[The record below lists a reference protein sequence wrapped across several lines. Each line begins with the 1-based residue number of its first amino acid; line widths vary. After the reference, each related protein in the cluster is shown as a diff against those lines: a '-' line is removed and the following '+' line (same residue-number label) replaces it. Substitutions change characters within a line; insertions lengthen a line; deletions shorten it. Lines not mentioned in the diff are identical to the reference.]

1 MPLFLRW
8 LKFSRLPPI
17 PPPKPRAMQRMAFV
31 GRKGIAM
38 SEQINFN
45 PIRPSVV
52 QPVLPGAH
60 AAAVAKPA
68 QPTPEAVHA
77 LEDKVMARF
86 DDAMERNLG
95 LAVERL
101 NENMRRSGRGVDKV
115 ADRMVITVKD
125 TQSGEVIRQIP
136 DEALLRVA
144 HNIEEIRGLIYNNV
158 S

>member
-1 MPLFLRW
+1 
-8 LKFSRLPPI
+8 
-17 PPPKPRAMQRMAFV
+17 
-31 GRKGIAM
+31 M

-52 QPVLPGAH
+52 QPVLPAAH

-68 QPTPEAVHA
+68 QPAPEAVQA
-77 LEDKVMARF
+77 LEDKVIARF
-86 DDAMERNLG
+86 DDTMERNLG

-101 NENMRRSGRGVDKV
+101 NENMRRSGRGLNFSVDKV